1 MLEVKGLSVSYGQ
14 HRALEGAS
22 LKVGRGE
29 IVVILG
35 ANGAGKS
42 TLLKAVSGI
51 CEGRA
56 TGAIT
61 MQGREILGLAANKI
75 VDEGIAL
82 VPEGRGVFADL
93 SVAENLRLGA
103 HAPRARDEEAGNLE
117 RVLRLFPKLQERS
130 KQIVRTMSG
139 GEQQMVA
146 IGRAMMSNPALL
158 TLDEPSLGLSP
169 LLCKE
174 LFQALKVVRDTGIG
188 ILLVEQN
195 AKQSLAIADRG
206 YLLENGHIIHEGR
219 AQDLRNDPA
228 VQAAYLGGS
237 KASASGQRPGGRAT
251 TPAAAPG
258 SMPTPSP
265 APTYVPPRTTGASP
279 ADIAAAA
286 LAALPAVPMRGEVA
300 APHPA
305 SAALG
310 DPLPASGARGN
321 GNAAADTFSPLAG
334 RRWRQPDEGQTTTV
348 GSASPLRPAASPSP
362 PAMRGAADALL
373 GGLSLNDII
382 AEASRASR
390 AEHGTAMPSAPPRGH
405 STVPPSLPASP
416 SLEMGN
422 SQDRL
427 KAVLKE
433 IEEAAARARAWRHD
447 PNRN

>member
-1 MLEVKGLSVSYGQ
+1 MKGLSVSYGQ

-237 KASASGQRPGGRAT
+237 GRGSVPRHATATAVAVSSAAPLPQRAT
-251 TPAAAPG
+251 G
-258 SMPTPSP
+258 ISP
-265 APTYVPPRTTGASP
+265 ES
-279 ADIAAAA
+279 IAAAA
-286 LAALPAVPMRGEVA
+286 LAALPP
-300 APHPA
+300 PPA
-305 SAALG
+305 
-310 DPLPASGARGN
+310 R
-321 GNAAADTFSPLAG
+321 
-334 RRWRQPDEGQTTTV
+334 
-348 GSASPLRPAASPSP
+348 SASPTPHPAASPRPRPASAPVSQSP
-362 PAMRGAADALL
+362 PPAPPVQSSTPPMRGTADTLL
-373 GGLSLNDII
+373 GGLSLSDIV

-405 STVPPSLPASP
+405 STVPPSYPASP
-416 SLEMGN
+416 SLELGN

-427 KAVLKE
+427 KSVLKE